1 MKVIALLCTLATV
14 AAASPADENEA
25 GKAAMRAGQY
35 RSAAA
40 KFRTAADAD
49 PQATYYFNLCAALY
63 QTGAFGP
70 ALSACRKVAT
80 LAPTAKV
87 QTNTDSL
94 IIKITQDATNQHV
107 SLEPIAEAAAAD
119 DLEPGRKLMLLGD
132 YEGAVGEFRAAVAR
146 DPRPGAVFDL
156 CLALYQTGQL
166 SRALTACTAVAKH
179 HPTAAVQ
186 TKANAHIKLIRDDAK
201 AQHLTLVATPEP
213 GSPADRAEASAD
225 QGTTLVEHGEL
236 EAARVK
242 FRDAVARDPR
252 AIYFFELCDANYQ
265 LGALDEA
272 LVACEAV
279 AHHQPS
285 ATTRRLTDVLLAKLR
300 R

>member
-1 MKVIALLCTLATV
+1 VKFR
-14 AAASPADENEA
+14 AAAEA
-25 GKAAMRAGQY
+25 A
-35 RSAAA
+35 
-40 KFRTAADAD
+40 
-49 PQATYYFNLCAALY
+49 PQAPYYFNLCASLY

-70 ALSACRKVAT
+70 ALAACRKVAG
-80 LAPTAKV
+80 LAPTGKI

-94 IIKITQDATNQHV
+94 IIKITQDATNQHI
-107 SLEPIAEAAAAD
+107 SLEPIAGDPDELEAGKELMFAGDYEAAA
-119 DLEPGRKLMLLGD
+119 GK
-132 YEGAVGEFRAAVAR
+132 FRAAVSR
-146 DPRPGAVFDL
+146 DPQPRYLFDL
-156 CLALYQTGQL
+156 CLALSQAGQL
-166 SRALTACTAVAKH
+166 SRALTACKAVAQH
-179 HPTAAVQ
+179 HPSEALQ
-186 TKANAHIKLIRDDAK
+186 TKTNARIQTIRDDAK
-201 AQHLTLVATPEP
+201 AQHVTLVATAEP
-213 GSPADRAEASAD
+213 GSAADRAEASAD
-225 QGTTLVEHGEL
+225 QGTTLAQHGDL
-236 EAARVK
+236 EAARVR